1 MSSYDATAVIASA
14 IKSEVAH
21 PLGSMRLLPQS
32 EEEVALAIID
42 ALESAGFQIV
52 RQDEQPPA

>member
-21 PLGSMRLLPQS
+21 PLGSMRLMPKS
-32 EEEVALAIID
+32 EEEMALAIID
-42 ALESAGFQIV
+42 ALECAGFQIV
-52 RQDEQPPA
+52 KRDDAPLA